1 MSRLTYILYCLAIVA
16 VSTAI
21 NYASNS
27 DDGGS
32 YRSSGGYYGG
42 SGSGGFSGGHK

>member
-1 MSRLTYILYCLAIVA
+1 MSRLTYLLYCLAIVA
-16 VSTAI
+16 ISTAI

-27 DDGGS
+27 DDDGS

-42 SGSGGFSGGHK
+42 SGGGFSGGHK